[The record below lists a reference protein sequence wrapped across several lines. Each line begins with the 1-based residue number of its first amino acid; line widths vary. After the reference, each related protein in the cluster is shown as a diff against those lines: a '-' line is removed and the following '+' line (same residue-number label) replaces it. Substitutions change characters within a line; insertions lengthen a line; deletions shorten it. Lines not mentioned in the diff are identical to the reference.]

1 MAAVGHNADDIAE
14 TVIMNGITFTDTFY
28 YDNFDNFLTDLC
40 THRTYWCQFNDH
52 FSGEPVLVCYFW
64 IIAMID
70 AWLKLLC
77 LSLQLLH
84 IICLEELAT
93 IHPHTHTHTRP
104 FNVPFSR
111 TTRVSWHQKGT
122 TNLDFTEARD
132 SEWQWHQLGHM
143 QVHLAPDR

>member
-93 IHPHTHTHTRP
+93 IHPHTHTH
-104 FNVPFSR
+104 
-111 TTRVSWHQKGT
+111 
-122 TNLDFTEARD
+122 ARLT
-132 SEWQWHQLGHM
+132 SLFPG
-143 QVHLAPDR
+143 LPG